1 MPIAASKLRV
11 LIATTNGPVE
21 VLLLTE
27 EDAAIGRCVACIGGT
42 TETADIAAAYH
53 AFVVRPTGIIE
64 SRFGHSCYRLDV
76 SGRIDAGSSWQL
88 GVLAAHGL
96 LATERLAQENDTADA
111 VLWAT
116 GSVRPVDLSVGG
128 VSHVPEK
135 IANSLER
142 LKRERAAGRR
152 VLLALPAANA
162 AEISPTLASELAE
175 LGIETVAL
183 AHVQSLFDAL
193 AMKLPD
199 SLGKA
204 PVRAPRDLP
213 VLARAAPPPKMLIG
227 SAAALL
233 MIVAGV
239 AALWFYQGPA
249 RNSKE
254 AGVPPPPAQLA
265 VNILAPEAV
274 PFITDREQATIRD
287 VYLSAPD
294 HKALALGYDTMGFAV
309 AEADK
314 AAAEA
319 AALANCQRATDERTP
334 PNGRLTPIRCH
345 LYASGNLVVSSRP
358 PTPPQPWIV
367 RNPLIET
374 PFTAQDVP
382 LISEGTREQ
391 LEKGHAVR
399 GRSKA
404 LAISASGDISGRA
417 EEASV
422 EQAVRRAL
430 EVCGNDAGVPCL
442 LVEIDDKFV
451 VPIPKLMKIAGIVS
465 AGIITDVAPAL
476 RERVARRLANANP
489 GWNAVAIG
497 AAGNPGLKLGAES
510 EQAAID
516 GSIED
521 CDTTDR
527 ECHVVAI
534 GPFLVEPKPLPIQ
547 DLGAQDL
554 RISIGDTLAKVKEV
568 LSTSLEP
575 RPYKS
580 DTSQN
585 TTMLHLTTKG
595 VWVFFDR
602 AGNVSMIRLDAPF
615 AGEIGGVRIKD
626 RREAL
631 LRERG
636 EPLKLWDVGSDQAYL
651 YALDEHT
658 SVRYDV
664 DKIGAVETI
673 FLFSRI

>member
-1 MPIAASKLRV
+1 MPTTASKLRV

-53 AFVVRPTGIIE
+53 AFVVRPTGVIE

-96 LATERLAQENDTADA
+96 LAAGRLAQENDVADA

-116 GSVRPVDLSVGG
+116 GSVRPVDLTVGT

-135 IANSLER
+135 IANSLDR
-142 LKRERAAGRR
+142 LKEERAAGRR
-152 VLLALPAANA
+152 VLLALPAGNAGEVPPALAN
-162 AEISPTLASELAE
+162 ELTA
-175 LGIETVAL
+175 LGIETAAL
-183 AHVQSLFDAL
+183 AHVRPLFDAL
-193 AMKLPD
+193 AIELPD
-199 SLGKA
+199 GLGKV
-204 PVRAPRDLP
+204 PVKTPGKLP
-213 VLARAAPPPKMLIG
+213 VLARAALPPAVLIG

-233 MIVAGV
+233 TIVAGV
-239 AALWFYQGPA
+239 VILWLYPGSA
-249 RNSKE
+249 RNTKE
-254 AGVPPPPAQLA
+254 ASTPPPVQRG
-265 VNILAPEAV
+265 VNNLVPEAV
-274 PFITDREQATIRD
+274 PFVTDREQATIRE

-309 AEADK
+309 AEPDK
-314 AAAEA
+314 ATAET
-319 AALANCQRATDERTP
+319 AALANCQRATDEKMP
-334 PNGRLTPIRCH
+334 PNGRVTPIRCH

-367 RNPLIET
+367 RNLSIEK

-382 LISEGTREQ
+382 LISEGTRQQ
-391 LEKGHAVR
+391 LEKGHAIR

-404 LAISASGDISGRA
+404 LAISASGEISGRA

-451 VPIPKLMKIAGIVS
+451 VPIPKLMKVAGIVT
-465 AGIITDVAPAL
+465 AGIITDAAPAL
-476 RERVARRLANANP
+476 REGVARRLVNANA
-489 GWNAVAIG
+489 GWNAVAVG

-516 GSIED
+516 GAIDD
-521 CDTTDR
+521 CGRQDR

-534 GPFLVEPKPLPIQ
+534 GPFLVEP
-547 DLGAQDL
+547 
-554 RISIGDTLAKVKEV
+554 
-568 LSTSLEP
+568 
-575 RPYKS
+575 RP
-580 DTSQN
+580 
-585 TTMLHLTTKG
+585 
-595 VWVFFDR
+595 
-602 AGNVSMIRLDAPF
+602 
-615 AGEIGGVRIKD
+615 
-626 RREAL
+626 
-631 LRERG
+631 
-636 EPLKLWDVGSDQAYL
+636 
-651 YALDEHT
+651 
-658 SVRYDV
+658 
-664 DKIGAVETI
+664 
-673 FLFSRI
+673 